1 MQRIFGDRAG
11 TILAGVLGGLI
22 SSTAT
27 TVSYARRTR
36 HDSQAA
42 SSAALVILIAST
54 VAFVRILGEV
64 AIVAPRLL
72 PQMGLPLAA
81 MFVWMLLLSLG
92 WYFFGRDDTTRL
104 PEPSNP
110 AELKSA
116 LVFGV
121 IYALVLLAVAATK
134 DYFGNR
140 GLYAVA
146 LVSGLTDMDAI
157 TLSTSRLAHQ
167 QRLDADLAW
176 RAILVASLA
185 NLGFKGG
192 VAAVLGSR
200 RLLWQVAL
208 LFGLAIA
215 GGIVLLVLWPNQS

>member
-1 MQRIFGDRAG
+1 
-11 TILAGVLGGLI
+11 
-22 SSTAT
+22 
-27 TVSYARRTR
+27 
-36 HDSQAA
+36 
-42 SSAALVILIAST
+42 
-54 VAFVRILGEV
+54 
-64 AIVAPRLL
+64 
-72 PQMGLPLAA
+72 
-81 MFVWMLLLSLG
+81 
-92 WYFFGRDDTTRL
+92 
-104 PEPSNP
+104 
-110 AELKSA
+110 LKSA